1 GLYVA
6 RILRGDKPGDLPIDA
21 ATKFELVI
29 NLKTAKALGLNI
41 PETFLARADEVI
53 ESRREF
59 ITLLGGA
66 AASWPLAARAQQS
79 TRLPKIGLLG
89 TGTPAVRGQW
99 IAAFMQRMRE
109 LGWIEGRSV
118 AFELRWAEAR
128 SERFTEIATEFLQLK
143 VQVIMTYGTAAVT
156 AAKQATSTIPIIFAV
171 ANDPIGAG
179 LV

>member
-1 GLYVA
+1 ERCLSPQWSLCRADSQGRQA
-6 RILRGDKPGDLPIDA
+6 RRPPDRRRDEIRASYQSQDSQSAWFKHSKNVPCARRRGDR
-21 ATKFELVI
+21 V
-29 NLKTAKALGLNI
+29 
-41 PETFLARADEVI
+41 R
-53 ESRREF
+53 RREF

-89 TGTPAVRGQW
+89 TGTPAVQGQW

-128 SERFTEIATEFLQLK
+128 SERFTEIATEFLQL
-143 VQVIMTYGTAAVT
+143 
-156 AAKQATSTIPIIFAV
+156 
-171 ANDPIGAG
+171 
-179 LV
+179 